1 MWQFD
6 QEGLQKAYAVK
17 QQVFLRNLMFRR
29 GLLVPE
35 DTIGLSAP
43 VTLTGRAHSLL
54 NIKVKDTTVIDSLDV
69 KEEFDF

>member
-6 QEGLQKAYAVK
+6 QEGFQKTYATK
-17 QQVFLRNLMFRR
+17 QQTFLRNLMFRR

-35 DTIGLSAP
+35 DTIGLSKSIL
-43 VTLTGRAHSLL
+43 LTGRAPSLL
-54 NIKVKDTTVIDSLDV
+54 NIKFQDTTVIDSMAV

>member
-17 QQVFLRNLMFRR
+17 HQTFLRNLMFRR

-43 VTLTGRAHSLL
+43 ITLTGRAHSLL
-54 NIKVKDTTVIDSLDV
+54 NIKVKDTTVKDTTVVI
-69 KEEFDF
+69 EEFDF